1 MIKYDAIV
9 VASGKGTR
17 LNLGYNKVFY
27 KLDEN
32 TTILDRASRCFIE
45 DEDCQNVIVVTNEE
59 EFDLVKKNPKL
70 VLVQGGK
77 LRMDSVLN
85 GLAKVKSDYVL
96 IHDGARP
103 YLDKHD
109 LDNLKKAL
117 EDEEASIL
125 AVKVKETVKVVDD
138 GYINKTLNRNQ
149 IYLAQTPQ
157 GFKTSAI
164 INAFQK
170 AKGVNI
176 EFTDDASIAEYSGI
190 KVKIVEGSYRNNK
203 ITYLDDL
210 R

>member
-1 MIKYDAIV
+1 MIKYDVIV

-27 KLDEN
+27 KLDED
-32 TTILDRASRCFIE
+32 TTILDMASRCFIE

>member
-32 TTILDRASRCFIE
+32 TTILDMASRCFVE

-170 AKGVNI
+170 AKGAYF

>member
-9 VASGKGTR
+9 VASGKGAR

-32 TTILDRASRCFIE
+32 TTILDMASRCFVE

-59 EFDLVKKNPKL
+59 EFDLVKNNPKL

>member
-27 KLDEN
+27 KLDED
-32 TTILDRASRCFIE
+32 TTILDMASRCFIE

-59 EFDLVKKNPKL
+59 EFDLVKNNPKL

-109 LDNLKKAL
+109 LDNLKKVL

>member
-9 VASGKGTR
+9 VASGKGAR

-32 TTILDRASRCFIE
+32 TTILDMASRCFIE

-59 EFDLVKKNPKL
+59 EFDLVKNNPKL

>member
-32 TTILDRASRCFIE
+32 TTILDMASRSFIE

-157 GFKTSAI
+157 GFKTSMI
-164 INAFQK
+164 KNAYQK

-190 KVKIVEGSYRNNK
+190 KVKIVEGSYHNNK

>member
-27 KLDEN
+27 KLDED
-32 TTILDRASRCFIE
+32 TTILDMASRCFVE

-59 EFDLVKKNPKL
+59 EFDLVKNNPKL

-125 AVKVKETVKVVDD
+125 AVKAKETVKVVDD

-157 GFKTSAI
+157 GFKTSTI

-190 KVKIVEGSYRNNK
+190 RVKIVEGSYRNNK

>member
-9 VASGKGTR
+9 VASGKGAR

-32 TTILDRASRCFIE
+32 TTILDMASRCFIE

>member
-9 VASGKGTR
+9 VASGKGAR

-32 TTILDRASRCFIE
+32 TTILDMASRCFVE

>member
-32 TTILDRASRCFIE
+32 TTILDMASRCFVE

-117 EDEEASIL
+117 ENEEASIL
-125 AVKVKETVKVVDD
+125 AVKVKETVMVVDD